1 MEPFQWR
8 TFTNRVDVYPLG
20 RDNLKFCVYNSAFRQ
35 KNCTQTKF
43 CAVVWFIQFVFSLLF
58 SLFVEMAALMEDQDE
73 KLKLVKQRE
82 KILNRNTKR

>member
-1 MEPFQWR
+1 MFIIL
-8 TFTNRVDVYPLG
+8 Y
-20 RDNLKFCVYNSAFRQ
+20 SI

-43 CAVVWFIQFVFSLLF
+43 CTVVWFMHFVFSLLF

-82 KILNRNTKR
+82 KILNKNTKR

>member
-1 MEPFQWR
+1 MIP
-8 TFTNRVDVYPLG
+8 Y
-20 RDNLKFCVYNSAFRQ
+20 SA

-43 CAVVWFIQFVFSLLF
+43 CTVVWFIQFVFSLLF
-58 SLFVEMAALMEDQDE
+58 SVFVEMAALMEDQDE